1 MMVCND
7 LSNFVRLFSF
17 KDSYTALHIAVEHC
31 KPLAVQT
38 LLGFGAKVELKG
50 GKVRNSQKMPD
61 IFLKDLI
68 ANLFNDAQSRLR
80 LKS

>member
-1 MMVCND
+1 M
-7 LSNFVRLFSF
+7 RLFSF

-50 GKVRNSQKMPD
+50 GKVRN
-61 IFLKDLI
+61 LL
-68 ANLFNDAQSRLR
+68 NEAQ
-80 LKS
+80 

>member
-1 MMVCND
+1 M
-7 LSNFVRLFSF
+7 RLFSF

-50 GKVRNSQKMPD
+50 GKVRNLLNEAQLL
-61 IFLKDLI
+61 FLIK
-68 ANLFNDAQSRLR
+68 NQHYVSCFFVN
-80 LKS
+80 